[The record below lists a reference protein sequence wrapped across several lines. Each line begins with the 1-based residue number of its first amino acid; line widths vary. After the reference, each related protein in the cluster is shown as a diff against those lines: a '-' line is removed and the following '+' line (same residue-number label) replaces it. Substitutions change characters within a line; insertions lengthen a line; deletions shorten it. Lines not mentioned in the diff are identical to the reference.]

1 MKPSRSYSFADWWHF
16 RPSVPPMYVRATI
29 CQNAPMTDYV
39 SLRIGPKFRLVLPAA
54 LRRASGIDVG
64 SELVGHVDV
73 EGRIVFETAS
83 SAQARVWAGAPP
95 SQGDSQADI
104 RRSREVDRTIEA
116 ENAARRADSHDDSAA
131 GVRLLASLGL

>member
-1 MKPSRSYSFADWWHF
+1 MRHLYTF
-16 RPSVPPMYVRATI
+16 VPHI

-39 SLRIGPKFRLVLPAA
+39 SLHIGPKFRLVLPAA
-54 LRRASGIDVG
+54 LRRAARIDVG
-64 SELVGHVDV
+64 SQLVGHVDA
-73 EGRIVFETAS
+73 EGRIIFETAS

-95 SQGDSQADI
+95 PHGDSRADI
-104 RRSREVDRTIEA
+104 RRSREVDMTIEA